1 MSYIESDII
10 VLRDTTFNVANVF
23 GVPVSLSGTD
33 SGPQPIRGVTAL
45 NGIYGFLPVFF
56 PADLEPPKLP
66 DVTTDPPFPPVWPY
80 LFSTDVIY
88 GRDHLS
94 VSIKFI
100 RQDTFTFDAT
110 VILDG
115 NPVDITGWSLVM
127 TAKWDIRDPDSA
139 AVFQRTIGNGIT
151 VTSAVDGEFT
161 VTIASSNTSGLPLHR
176 TVLPFDIQAT
186 DGSGNKYTILYG
198 NLVIDPDVTS
208 VTP

>member
-10 VLRDTTFNVANVF
+10 VLRNTTFNVANVF

-33 SGPQPIRGVTAL
+33 SSSQPIRGVTAL

-56 PADLEPPKLP
+56 PADLAPALLP
-66 DVTTDPPFPPVWPY
+66 DFTTDPPFPPVWPY

-127 TAKWDIRDPDSA
+127 TAKWDIRDADSA
-139 AVFQRTIGNGIT
+139 AVFQRTIGSGIA
-151 VTSAVDGEFT
+151 VTSAVNGEFT
-161 VTIASSNTSGLPLHR
+161 VTIASSNTSSLPLHR

-186 DGSGNKYTILYG
+186 DTSGNKYTILYG
-198 NLVIDPDVTS
+198 NLVVDPDVTS